1 MFCSF
6 CVLRTRPCVAL
17 IWARSTA
24 LPITQKTYIDIGIYG
39 VFSLAVSGTGKNGT
53 RTGPGK
59 NDEWVTHPFS
69 GSENIP
75 RDEFQLLCC
84 RPQAKFWAK
93 QCYYTRV
100 SFCFQR
106 PSRQRPPWTET
117 PLDRDHLYRDPLYRD
132 PRQRPSEK
140 DPQRPSWTETPFS
153 SHHSRL
159 YASTGMH
166 MSYFAYVC
174 KTERQNG
181 ISCLISKLLHTLDSS
196 LRDHLIMLQ
205 NGNF

>member
-53 RTGPGK
+53 RTGLGK

-75 RDEFQLLCC
+75 RDEFQLFCC

-93 QCYYTRV
+93 QCYYTPV

-106 PSRQRPPWTET
+106 PSRQTPPWTET
-117 PLDRDHLYRDPLYRD
+117 TCTETPCTETPD
-132 PRQRPSEK
+132 K
-140 DPQRPSWTETPFS
+140 DPQRKTPRDPPGQRPPSVVTIAGCTHLLECIFVAVFLS
-153 SHHSRL
+153 LIGSLNLHL
-159 YASTGMH
+159 
-166 MSYFAYVC
+166 
-174 KTERQNG
+174 N
-181 ISCLISKLLHTLDSS
+181 CLIAWCMGTS
-196 LRDHLIMLQ
+196 
-205 NGNF
+205 N